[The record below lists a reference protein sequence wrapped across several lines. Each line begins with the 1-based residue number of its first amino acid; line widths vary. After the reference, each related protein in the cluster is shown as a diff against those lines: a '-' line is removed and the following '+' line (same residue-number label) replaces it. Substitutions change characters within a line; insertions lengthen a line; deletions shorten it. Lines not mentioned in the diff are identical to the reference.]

1 MNRANSLVYLDFSK
15 SFTSLPSSVSVV
27 ELTYPYNPPR
37 DQTFSPP
44 DITTGG
50 SDLFS
55 ISLRGFSQQL
65 TSLTITK
72 VVFSSEFFFLPPKSD
87 LKAQNAPHWPLL
99 TTLKIFFSPVTPS
112 GEWLFEGDPA
122 EEVVSDSVEVGRDI
136 PEEMDEDERPPR
148 EYWKDITFRMT
159 PDKRLMNDLFSAA
172 GRAVTDMPCL
182 REMALWVFRRRRVM
196 PTLGLGLE
204 MAESKATL
212 VLGSR
217 QRFEPEETVLDV
229 WKEAVRKNTGSE
241 LVISYVAEDGG

>member
-1 MNRANSLVYLDFSK
+1 MYLDFSK
-15 SFTSLPSSVSVV
+15 CFTSLPSSIRVF
-27 ELTYPYNPPR
+27 ELTYPYDPPT

-55 ISLRGFSQQL
+55 ISLREFSQQL
-65 TSLTITK
+65 TSLTITE
-72 VVFSSEFFFLPPKSD
+72 VVFSSAFFLLPKSD
-87 LKAQNAPHWPLL
+87 LKAQNAPYWPFL

-122 EEVVSDSVEVGRDI
+122 EEVVGDFVDAGRES
-136 PEEMDEDERPPR
+136 PEEMDEDDRPPR

-159 PDKRLMNDLFSAA
+159 PDKRLMNDLFLAA

-182 REMALWVFRRRRVM
+182 RDMALRVICCW
-196 PTLGLGLE
+196 PQIPAVGLGLKI
-204 MAESKATL
+204 ADSTPTL
-212 VLGSR
+212 MLGSR

-241 LVISYVAEDGG
+241 LVVSYVTEEMRLSA